1 VVPRLLC
8 PLLTAKPSGTECA
21 EGLPRSSGLL
31 AAVALQH
38 VHWVNWDVVSANFVL
53 VHVRLLNSFVGR
65 GSKTIYRE

>member
-1 VVPRLLC
+1 
-8 PLLTAKPSGTECA
+8 
-21 EGLPRSSGLL
+21 LPRSSGLL

-65 GSKTIYRE
+65 GSNTIYRE